1 LRPLGREAGTTTAID
16 EHSDFYP
23 APFKKTLKIV
33 VVVAAFVVVHQFAK
47 SRKNPMKQIIISTV
61 IIFYSVTAAFA
72 QQSITATLSGR
83 VTDTAGAVIVGVK
96 VTATQKATGAK
107 RETVT
112 NSEGLYAFTNLTPGE
127 YELVFE
133 NSGFKKHLFQS
144 YTIQVGQSLTRDLQM
159 EPGQISDSIDDPI
172 GEESLVNTTNA
183 LVEGVVKPREISSLP
198 LNGRN
203 YLELALLIPGNTPAP
218 NFDPT
223 KTSSV
228 IISSAGQLGRGG
240 NITIDGTDN
249 NDDAV
254 GGPLVNI
261 SQDAVQEFQIATNRF
276 SAELGRSASSVINV
290 VTKSGANDPHG
301 SFSFFERDRRLQGLP
316 ATFNRSGNVKPPFDR
331 QQYAA
336 TIGGP
341 IKKDRAWWFGAF
353 EYRNQDGAVL
363 AGERDVAARQIRRSF
378 APAPLDDLLGLARGD
393 WKASDSDNLSFRYAI
408 ERLEDVGATK
418 LDRAIGSASQRQD
431 LRNNHQA
438 FLTNWTRVLSPTAVN
453 SFSFSVNNFSNT
465 TNPLTTGP
473 QLTFPSILDG
483 VSFRIPQATKVN
495 RLQFSDAVSLIRGAH
510 TFKFGGDAQRVDSLF
525 DLGVFKQ
532 GRIEFVQDFA
542 QSDFNGDGRVDDN
555 DLLFAVTLR
564 SSKPTQNLFLPDD
577 DNNHFAFFAQ
587 DDWRVSRNLT
597 LNLGLRYEIDT
608 NVNNNSW
615 YENRNPI
622 VQSFYRGERKR
633 DLNNFAPRVGFNW
646 AMNDGKTSVH
656 GGYGIYYDR
665 ITLEI
670 MSLERGLDGRALAIE
685 VRAGNALTSPGPMGA
700 QIFIDPM
707 TGRFRPGAPTLSNPF
722 TGFILPGAGAS
733 GINIIDNDLQNPMVQ
748 QFNFGIQRELARDFV
763 VRADYL
769 HNFGAHFIIGRTI
782 GVVNNPV
789 VGGPDRVV
797 NLESS
802 VKTKYDGLLL
812 SLEKRFSNRYQFRA
826 SYTLSKA
833 FNYANDD
840 QIPFSNGPV
849 NPNNIQLEYGPAP
862 NDRRHYFTFSGAVE
876 LAHGFQLAPIL
887 TLASGVPMD
896 ILLPDASSRIPVLQR
911 NAGGRQFKTG
921 AELNSFLT
929 QLNAAGGQPLPLVRD
944 DARFNDNFSSLDL
957 RLSKAFRLGEKARLE
972 PIVEVFNLFN
982 VTNILGVSNVNYTGF
997 SNVLT
1002 RDSNNPN
1009 DPGFLRSSGFGSPV
1023 TTAGGVFGSGGPR
1036 AFQIA
1041 AKFSF

>member
-1 LRPLGREAGTTTAID
+1 
-16 EHSDFYP
+16 
-23 APFKKTLKIV
+23 
-33 VVVAAFVVVHQFAK
+33 
-47 SRKNPMKQIIISTV
+47 MKQIIICTA
-61 IIFYSVTAAFA
+61 IIFCSVTGAFA
-72 QQSITATLSGR
+72 QQSGAATLSGR

-96 VTATQKATGAK
+96 ATATQKATGVK

-133 NSGFKKHLFQS
+133 RSGFKKYLFQS

-159 EPGQISDSIDDPI
+159 EPGQISESIDNPI

-223 KTSSV
+223 KTGSV

-290 VTKSGANDPHG
+290 VTKSGANDLHG

-316 ATFNRSGNVKPPFDR
+316 ATSNRSGNEKPPFDR

-336 TIGGP
+336 TLGGP

-353 EYRNQDGAVL
+353 EYRNQDGATLV
-363 AGERDVAARQIRRSF
+363 GERDVTARQIRRSF

-393 WKASDSDNLSFRYAI
+393 WKASNSDNLSFRYAI
-408 ERLEDVGATK
+408 ERLKDVGPTK

-438 FLTNWTRVLSPTAVN
+438 FLTNWTRVLSPAAVN
-453 SFSFSVNNFSNT
+453 SFSFSVNNFSNDT
-465 TNPLTTGP
+465 DPLTTGP

-525 DLGVFKQ
+525 DLGVFQQ

-542 QSDFNGDGRVDDN
+542 QADFNGDGRVDDS

-564 SSKPTQNLFLPDD
+564 SSKPDQALFLDD
-577 DNNHFAFFAQ
+577 NDNNHFAFFAQ

-622 VQSFYRGERKR
+622 VQSFYRGDRKR

-646 AMNDGKTSVH
+646 ATNDGKTSVH

-685 VRAGNALTSPGPMGA
+685 VRAGNALTDPTGA
-700 QIFIDPM
+700 PIFIDPAM
-707 TGRFRPGAPTLSNPF
+707 GRFRPGAPTLSNPF
-722 TGFILPGAGAS
+722 TGFILTGAGAS

-763 VRADYL
+763 ARADYL
-769 HNFGAHFIIGRTI
+769 HNFGSHFIIGRTI

-826 SYTLSKA
+826 SYTLSKT

-849 NPNNIQLEYGPAP
+849 NPNNIQLEYGPTP

-876 LAHGFQLAPIL
+876 LTYGFQLAPIL

-896 ILLPDASSRIPVLQR
+896 ILLPDASSRIPILQR

-921 AELNSFLT
+921 AELNGFLT
-929 QLNAAGGQPLPLVRD
+929 QLNAAGGVGGRPLPLARD

-957 RLSKAFRLGEKARLE
+957 RFSKVFRFGEKARLE

-982 VTNILGVSNVNYTGF
+982 VTNILGVSNVNYSGF

-1009 DPGFLRSSGFGSPV
+1009 DPGFLRSSGFGSAV

-1041 AKFSF
+1041 AKLSF